1 MREVL
6 FFTNGDA
13 NNANVWSNV
22 PYCFSHALENKDI
35 TVHRIDY
42 SMNPTFVKFYDLVLR
57 RVLDAFSFRKLR
69 FPYLRTTRLFK
80 FFAERKI
87 KKAIQQ
93 NPSTDLCLFMGY
105 GFYNKWNKIPSLL
118 FSDWTT
124 EKDIQKRRKPN
135 FLEKRIIRQEGEAIN
150 NAEYVVS
157 LFPVC
162 CEEMK
167 KKYPKANI
175 HFLGGN
181 VINDLG
187 PMRLS
192 PTLPSREGAS
202 PSESPLKGDISLSPT
217 LPSREEAS
225 PTSILPSREEVV
237 YHTADPS
244 LYGQLKELAKEN
256 RKHPTE
262 EESVMWEI
270 LKGHFDG
277 YKFRRQHIIGDYI
290 VDFVCLSKQLIIEI
304 DGGYHLEEEQ
314 QKLDEQR
321 TEFLNNQGFHVI
333 RFANEEVIGNTPSV
347 IKSIKASLNPH
358 SRGISASPQPSPQER
373 ELKSPLS
380 GDLGGLLEKK
390 SKSKKLLFI
399 GRKTTYLGA
408 AKKLIE
414 AFKLLKQEEAY
425 KDYVLD
431 IVGCAASDF
440 DSMPEGVTCYGFL
453 NKSEEKDRKTYYD
466 LLLGAKVLVN
476 ANPKWGAFSSTVEA
490 MYYYTPVIVSP
501 YQDFVKNFGEKI
513 DFGVYN
519 QDFTAES
526 LANDIISVINS
537 DNYIEMCT
545 FAHEKVKTYT
555 WENYVKRVLE
565 LASPFPPLKGG

>member
-1 MREVL
+1 MKEIL

-13 NNANVWSNV
+13 NDANVWSNV
-22 PYCFSHALENKDI
+22 PYCFSHALENEGI
-35 TVHRIDY
+35 TVHQVDY
-42 SMNPTFVKFYDLVLR
+42 SMNSAFVKFYDLVLR
-57 RVLDAFSFRKLR
+57 RVLDSLTLRKLR

-93 NPSTDLCLFMGY
+93 HPQAELCLFMGY
-105 GFYNKWNKIPSLL
+105 GFYNKWNNVPSLL

-124 EKDIQKRRKPN
+124 EMDILKKRKPN
-135 FLEKRIIRQEGEAIN
+135 FIEKRIIQQEEEAIN
-150 NAEYVVS
+150 HAEYVVS

-167 KKYPKANI
+167 KKNPKANI

-187 PMRLS
+187 PMS
-192 PTLPSREGAS
+192 PSSTLPSREGA
-202 PSESPLKGDISLSPT
+202 
-217 LPSREEAS
+217 
-225 PTSILPSREEVV
+225 V

-262 EESVMWEI
+262 AESAMWEI
-270 LKGHFDG
+270 LKGHFEG
-277 YKFRRQHIIGDYI
+277 CKFRRQHIIGDYI
-290 VDFVCLSKQLIIEI
+290 VDFVCLSKQIVIEI
-304 DGGYHLEEEQ
+304 DGGYHQEEQQ

-321 TEFLNNQGFHVI
+321 TEFLNNQGFQVI
-333 RFANEEVIGNTPSV
+333 RFTNEEVIGNTPSV
-347 IKSIKASLNPH
+347 IKTIKATLNTPSLE
-358 SRGISASPQPSPQER
+358 GIKASPQPSPQER
-373 ELKSPLS
+373 KLISPLR
-380 GDLGGLLEKK
+380 GDIGGLLETKE
-390 SKSKKLLFI
+390 KSKKLLFI
-399 GRKTTYLGA
+399 GRKTTYLEA

-414 AFKLLKQEEAY
+414 AYKLLKREEDY
-425 KDYVLD
+425 KDLSLD
-431 IVGCAASDF
+431 IVGCAESDF
-440 DSMPEGVTCYGFL
+440 GSLPEGVTCYGFL
-453 NKSEEKDRKTYYD
+453 NKSEERDRKIYYD

-501 YQDFVKNFGEKI
+501 YQDFVKNFGEEI

-519 QDFTAES
+519 QEFTADS
-526 LANDIISVINS
+526 IAKDIISVLNS
-537 DNYIEMCT
+537 DNYTEMCN
-545 FAHEKVKTYT
+545 FAHENVKTYT
-555 WENYVKRVLE
+555 WENYVKQLCCWVKE
-565 LASPFPPLKGG
+565 PHPNPPLMGGQRLKLKG

>member
-1 MREVL
+1 MREVI

-22 PYCFSHALENKDI
+22 PYCFSHALENKGI

-42 SMNPTFVKFYDLVLR
+42 SMNSTFVRFYNLVLR
-57 RVLDAFSFRKLR
+57 RILDSLNLRKLR

-93 NPSTDLCLFMGY
+93 HPQAELCLFMGY
-105 GFYNKWNKIPSLL
+105 GFYNKWSNVPSLL

-124 EKDIQKRRKPN
+124 EMDIQKKRKPN
-135 FLEKRIIRQEGEAIN
+135 FLENRIIHQEEEAIN
-150 NAEYVVS
+150 HAEYVVS

-167 KKYPKANI
+167 RKYPKANI

-181 VINDLG
+181 VINDLSG
-187 PMRLS
+187 LRL
-192 PTLPSREGAS
+192 RETHPNPPCLGRENQTTEKQDNLQIS
-202 PSESPLKGDISLSPT
+202 SSSKDI
-217 LPSREEAS
+217 
-225 PTSILPSREEVV
+225 
-237 YHTADPS
+237 Y
-244 LYGQLKELAKEN
+244 
-256 RKHPTE
+256 
-262 EESVMWEI
+262 
-270 LKGHFDG
+270 
-277 YKFRRQHIIGDYI
+277 
-290 VDFVCLSKQLIIEI
+290 VD
-304 DGGYHLEEEQ
+304 
-314 QKLDEQR
+314 
-321 TEFLNNQGFHVI
+321 T
-333 RFANEEVIGNTPSV
+333 
-347 IKSIKASLNPH
+347 
-358 SRGISASPQPSPQER
+358 
-373 ELKSPLS
+373 
-380 GDLGGLLEKK
+380 LLETKEK
-390 SKSKKLLFI
+390 SKRLLFI

-425 KDYVLD
+425 KDYELD
-431 IVGCAASDF
+431 IVGCAESDF
-440 DSMPEGVTCYGFL
+440 GSLPEGVTCYGFL

-466 LLLGAKVLVN
+466 LLLRAKVLVN

-526 LANDIISVINS
+526 IANDIKSVINS
-537 DNYIEMCT
+537 DNYTEMCN
-545 FAHEKVKTYT
+545 FAHENVKTYT
-555 WENYVKRVLE
+555 WENYVKRLCCWVNSL
-565 LASPFPPLKGG
+565 